1 MIRRHY
7 ILNKTYTADILWGV
21 ILVLSAIMSVEY
33 ALLYPQDTEAPA
45 LIWASVCFIS
55 MGALVFYNAYM
66 VKHNK

>member
-21 ILVLSAIMSVEY
+21 IMLLSAILSVEY
-33 ALLYPQDTEAPA
+33 ALLFPQDTETPA
-45 LIWASVCFIS
+45 LIWASICFTG
-55 MGALVFYNAYM
+55 MGALVLYNAYM